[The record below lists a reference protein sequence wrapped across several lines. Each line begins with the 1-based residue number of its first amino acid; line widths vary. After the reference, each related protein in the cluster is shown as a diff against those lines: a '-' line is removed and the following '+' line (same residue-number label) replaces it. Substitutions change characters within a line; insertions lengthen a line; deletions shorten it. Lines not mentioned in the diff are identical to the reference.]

1 MFNNDEFGD
10 YLIYAAWPQYKV
22 FFDGRSDMYGKTWGE
37 QYLKIANLEPGWE
50 RTLDKNNMT
59 WVFAGGSSP
68 LSVTLLEKKE
78 WQLVYAD
85 KVAAIFVKKIPE
97 NHFLLDKYP
106 EVKPV
111 ESNERAM
118 N

>member
-1 MFNNDEFGD
+1 
-10 YLIYAAWPQYKV
+10 V
-22 FFDGRSDMYGKTWGE
+22 FFDGRSDMYGETWGK
-37 QYLKIANLEPGWE
+37 QYLKIANLQPGWE

-59 WVFAGGSSP
+59 WVFSSASAP
-68 LSVTLLEKKE
+68 LSAILLEKKD
-78 WQLVYAD
+78 WHLVYAD
-85 KVAAIFVKKIPE
+85 KVADIFVKKIPE
-97 NHFLLDKYP
+97 NHSLIDKYP